1 MNYLEQRD
9 VVDEML
15 YMAKEQHY
23 STVIQDNTHDSK
35 LLFRTVDKLLQRNTD
50 KRYPSANSDLE
61 LANAFAN
68 FFSPKIMSIR
78 DELLVRREQLGEL
91 TMEDFE
97 CTSCFS
103 EFATVTDE
111 NVLGLIRGSIK
122 ACALDPF
129 PASIMRKCYFSLFS
143 VFRRAINLSVSSG
156 VLPKELKI
164 ALLLPLLK
172 KVNADF
178 EQFSNF
184 CPM

>member
-50 KRYPSANSDLE
+50 KRYPSANSDLQ
-61 LANAFAN
+61 LAKAFAN
-68 FFSPKIMSIR
+68 FFSPKIVRIR

-97 CTSCFS
+97 CTSSFS

-129 PASIMRKCYFSLFS
+129 PASIMRKSYSSLFS
-143 VFRRAINLSVSSG
+143 VFRRAINLSV
-156 VLPKELKI
+156 
-164 ALLLPLLK
+164 
-172 KVNADF
+172 
-178 EQFSNF
+178 
-184 CPM
+184 

>member
-35 LLFRTVDKLLQRNTD
+35 LLFRTFFD
-50 KRYPSANSDLE
+50 
-61 LANAFAN
+61 
-68 FFSPKIMSIR
+68 FFSPKIVRIR
-78 DELLVRREQLGEL
+78 DELLVKREQLGEL

-129 PASIMRKCYFSLFS
+129 SASIMRKCY
-143 VFRRAINLSVSSG
+143 SS
-156 VLPKELKI
+156 
-164 ALLLPLLK
+164 
-172 KVNADF
+172 F
-178 EQFSNF
+178 FF
-184 CPM
+184 CI